1 MESNKVKELKD
12 DALLNVKVNKTYYM
26 MCKAALYTV
35 FKVLY
40 DSSGNPDFFVK
51 KIVTKEY
58 KEMDKQ
64 IKKDIENGIAMDPVE
79 MNILSQ
85 KEMENNAYAPEISDA
100 EADADNERKIDLEK
114 AKPKPKPPSS
124 KGSAK

>member
-40 DSSGNPDFFVK
+40 DSSGNPDVFVK

-58 KEMDKQ
+58 KEMDDTERLFYTLSLLVGEIEKQ
-64 IKKDIENGIAMDPVE
+64 GLETKSFVEKEVDIETLKKDLTE
-79 MNILSQ
+79 
-85 KEMENNAYAPEISDA
+85 KFKKT
-100 EADADNERKIDLEK
+100 NED
-114 AKPKPKPPSS
+114 
-124 KGSAK
+124 